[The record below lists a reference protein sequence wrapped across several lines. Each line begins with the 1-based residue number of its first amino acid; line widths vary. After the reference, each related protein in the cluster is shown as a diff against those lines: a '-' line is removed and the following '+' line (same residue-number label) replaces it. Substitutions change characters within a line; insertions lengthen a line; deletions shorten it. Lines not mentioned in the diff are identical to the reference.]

1 MAETTTLTVRLS
13 KRSRQRLDKLAAA
26 TDRTQSE
33 LAARAI
39 DTYVRDQADQLRRI
53 DAGLAD
59 LDAGRVIDHR
69 RMSSW
74 LRSWGKKGE
83 KPAPR

>member
-1 MAETTTLTVRLS
+1 MVETTTLTVRLS
-13 KRSRQRLDKLAAA
+13 KRSRARLDKLAAA

-59 LDAGRVIDHR
+59 LDVGRVVDHR
-69 RMSSW
+69 RVASW

-83 KPAPR
+83 KPPPR